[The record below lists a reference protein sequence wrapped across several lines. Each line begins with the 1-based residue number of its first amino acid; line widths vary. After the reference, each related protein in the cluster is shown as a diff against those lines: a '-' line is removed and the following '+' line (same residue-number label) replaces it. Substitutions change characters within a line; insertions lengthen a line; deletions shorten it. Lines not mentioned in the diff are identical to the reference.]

1 LAKGNAGMKKT
12 VVKPNE
18 VNTELKNEKL
28 DYNELD
34 YNNKDNKVA
43 EQQSKTNVRK
53 KLDENMLVPIAS
65 GVQGRLTYIDPR
77 TGKVWKFE
85 RYGDEDVMELRELR
99 TMLSSARKFLTRGW
113 IRVLDDEVI
122 EYLNLERFQQE
133 VVTPEDLERLLTSE
147 PEQILKVVKEANSN
161 AKRLI
166 YGFAKE
172 KYVNGELTNIHII
185 RAIEDGLGESLDPNI

>member
-1 LAKGNAGMKKT
+1 MKKT